1 MPNYK
6 FETNNHKKEKII
18 ILVIIFVSFILIAVL
33 GYLAYLNI
41 NNRPLIEYPSY
52 SLSSTVWTSNDIVI
66 TITNDIDKISGY
78 SFDGGVSFQE
88 SNSYLVTDNS
98 TVMVMVKDINGRTS
112 NSIPVVVNTIDKE
125 PPVINFI
132 NNSIIKLGQN
142 FSPRNGVQVY
152 DDGSG
157 LNGTYTSVPDKI
169 DTNTIG
175 EYIIKYTATDKVG
188 NYIEKERKVIVTDKT
203 GTIYYRYRDAIVE
216 SYECEQYSCGCI
228 SSDALDGTCQADYSL
243 VEQNKCCKTCYKMC
257 KRTTWGEWSNWSSTK
272 VSPSATREVE
282 TKIE

>member
-1 MPNYK
+1 MPNYN

-18 ILVIIFVSFILIAVL
+18 ILVIIFISFILIAVL

-132 NNSIIKLGQN
+132 NNSIVRFGQN

-157 LNGTYTSVPDKI
+157 LNWNYTSVPDKI
-169 DTNTIG
+169 DTNTVG